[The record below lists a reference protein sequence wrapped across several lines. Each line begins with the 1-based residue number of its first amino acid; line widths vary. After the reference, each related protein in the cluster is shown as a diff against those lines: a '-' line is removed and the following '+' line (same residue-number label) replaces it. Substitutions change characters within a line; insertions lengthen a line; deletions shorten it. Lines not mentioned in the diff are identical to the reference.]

1 MKVKIE
7 QLQEE
12 RQMYLEMAASIT
24 APLNPVKVQTS
35 GIADR
40 VGNNT
45 CKAADLA
52 AQIDEEVAALWE
64 KQNEMM
70 HQIQA
75 LHNTKY
81 IQLLYKV
88 YVQFKTIK
96 QVAAEM
102 GRTYPYTVKLHK
114 KALAEFDAVH
124 ADILAA

>member
-64 KQNEMM
+64 KQNLTRYMLIFL
-70 HQIQA
+70 QRRRLKATADKIC
-75 LHNTKY
+75 T
-81 IQLLYKV
+81 V
-88 YVQFKTIK
+88 TFF
-96 QVAAEM
+96 VA
-102 GRTYPYTVKLHK
+102 
-114 KALAEFDAVH
+114 
-124 ADILAA
+124 I